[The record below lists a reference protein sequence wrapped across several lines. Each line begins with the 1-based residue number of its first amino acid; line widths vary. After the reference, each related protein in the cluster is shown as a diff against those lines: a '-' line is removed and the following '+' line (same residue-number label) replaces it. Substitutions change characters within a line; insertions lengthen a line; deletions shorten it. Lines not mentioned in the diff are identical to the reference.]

1 MKVYLDQ
8 RMLQRFV
15 KLFAVVCRS
24 AVVVALSILMYSVK
38 VKYFVLFFL
47 IYNLYFSA
55 YF

>member
-1 MKVYLDQ
+1 
-8 RMLQRFV
+8 MLQRFV

-38 VKYFVLFFL
+38 VKYFVFL
-47 IYNLYFSA
+47 IFNSYFSA